1 MEIEVRDK
9 DGNVKDMAWLKDRFG
24 EVMIKPAARGEGPV
38 FKITAL
44 REKVSGGMEHITR
57 VVGEDR
63 KGLGGIEVAWYWSG
77 ANADPD
83 AGPVGGVIEG
93 KMKPN
98 VGIHGRT
105 NTDGDVAPGMGDGAR
120 YRPDQGQ
127 IGPHA
132 VWVRGRQT
140 RSDVIY
146 GIGWL
151 PAPGRPRLDVEF
163 TRFAEDPEESSIEET
178 VVDEGTAGE
187 CPTDAIKARLDVLEG
202 VVEEIRALLG
212 QA

>member
-9 DGNVKDMAWLKDRFG
+9 DGNEKDMAWLKDRFG
-24 EVMIKPAARGEGPV
+24 EIIIKPAASGEGPV

-44 REKVSGGMEHITR
+44 REKVSGGMEHITK

-63 KGLGGIEVAWYWSG
+63 KWLEGIEVAWYWSE
-77 ANADPD
+77 ANADPN
-83 AGPVGGVIEG
+83 AGPLGGVIEG

-98 VGIHGRT
+98 VGVHGRT
-105 NTDGDVAPGMGDGAR
+105 NASGDVAPGMGDGAR

-151 PAPGRPRLDVEF
+151 PAPGRPRIDVEF
-163 TRFAEDPEESSIEET
+163 TRFAEDPEESAVEET
-178 VVDEGTAGE
+178 IVDGGQAGE
-187 CPTDAIKARLDVLEG
+187 CPTDAIKARLDRLEET
-202 VVEEIRALLG
+202 VQEIRALISHS
-212 QA
+212 